1 MFLRNGSAGKETT
14 SAARGRVA
22 SPSTREPSRA
32 SRLAACLPRVALPGA
47 LLLLPG
53 LAAAQ
58 TQTIGPEATARGVTV
73 QTRPRPDYDPAGVRL
88 GAFRIDGSV
97 EAGMGYDDNIQP
109 SLQSEPS
116 DGFFTERLNAS
127 AASQWTRHA
136 LGLNVTQSTR
146 QYLQYNDLNWND
158 YSVGL
163 SGRYDIGRASSL
175 NASYTHLRSHLDV
188 DDFELQQGGIS
199 RPLPYDS
206 DVFQVG
212 GTATFN
218 RLALSTTLNY
228 TTIRYD
234 RQQNS
239 GGFQNDA
246 QDDYDSK
253 AAEIRGEYSLV
264 PGRRIVALVRLQD
277 ISHTESSQSGSDSF
291 TWEGQ
296 GGFDYDFD
304 GLWAA
309 RLLVGY
315 RQRDYEQPGRKSL
328 TGPAFE
334 GQLMW
339 MPTQLTTTTLAIQ
352 RTIEESI
359 RNDNVSY
366 TRTAASLTVDHE
378 LRRNLILTGSLR
390 AEHRDY
396 PDVGTVTD
404 GIVLVGAQL
413 LLNRNMALTADY
425 QHTERLSAPE
435 GYREYGIN
443 QVAVRLRF
451 AL

>member
-1 MFLRNGSAGKETT
+1 MFLRNGSAGKETNPAT
-14 SAARGRVA
+14 RDRAEL
-22 SPSTREPSRA
+22 PSTRNCSHVL
-32 SRLAACLPRVALPGA
+32 RLALGLPGA
-47 LLLLPG
+47 LLLLPT

-58 TQTIGPEATARGVTV
+58 TTQSIGPEATVRGVTV

-88 GAFRIDGSV
+88 GAFRIDGAV

-109 SLQSEPS
+109 TLESEPS

-127 AASQWTRHA
+127 IASQWTRHA
-136 LGLNVTQSTR
+136 LGLNVTQDTR

-158 YSVGL
+158 YSVGI

-175 NASYTHLRSHLDV
+175 NASYTHLRNHLDV
-188 DDFELQQGGIS
+188 DDFDVQRSNIS

-206 DVFQVG
+206 DIFQVG

-218 RLALSTTLNY
+218 RLALSTSLNY
-228 TTIRYD
+228 TTVRYD
-234 RQQNS
+234 DQSDN
-239 GGFQNDA
+239 GGTGTVG
-246 QDDYDSK
+246 DYDSK
-253 AAEIRGEYSLV
+253 GAEFRGEYSLV
-264 PGRRIVALVRLQD
+264 PGRRIVGLVRLQD
-277 ISHTESSQSGSDSF
+277 ISYTESSQRGGDSF
-291 TWEGQ
+291 TWETQ

-304 GLWAA
+304 GVWQA

-315 RQRDYEQPGRKSL
+315 RQRDYEEPGRKSL

-339 MPTQLTTTTLAIQ
+339 MPTQLTTTTLAVQ

-359 RNDNVSY
+359 RQNNVSY

-378 LRRNLILTGSLR
+378 LRRNIILTGSLR

-396 PDVGTVTD
+396 PEEGTVTD
-404 GIVLVGAQL
+404 GIVLVGAQF
-413 LLNRNMALTADY
+413 LLNRHMALTADY

-435 GYREYGIN
+435 GFREYGIN